1 MWSQLMHEQIRV
13 AVIDDH
19 PLFRDGVI
27 HTLRSAP
34 DIEVVAEGATAQ
46 DAVEIGRRYTPH
58 VMLLDISM
66 PGCGLEA
73 AREIQRACPNV
84 KAVMLTAS
92 ENENHVRTA
101 LQCGVNGYIVKGC
114 SGPELLQIIR
124 VVQNCESYITPALAA
139 RLLTQRKKPDPDTG
153 TPITAASLTHRENQV
168 LQLLSQ
174 GLMNKEIAYKL
185 KLTEKTVK
193 HYMTELMQKLNVR
206 NRVEAVLISRKRA
219 DANSVAGVQ
228 F

>member
-1 MWSQLMHEQIRV
+1 MHERIRI

-46 DAVEIGRRYTPH
+46 DAVEIGRCHAPH
-58 VMLLDISM
+58 IMLLDISM

-73 AREIQRACPNV
+73 ARELQQECPNV

-92 ENENHVRTA
+92 ENENHVQSA

-114 SGPELLQIIR
+114 SGPELLRIVR
-124 VVQNCESYITPALAA
+124 AVQNCESYITPSLAA
-139 RLLTQRKKPDPDTG
+139 RLLTQRKKPVSDANAPL
-153 TPITAASLTHRENQV
+153 TAACLTHRENQV

-219 DANSVAGVQ
+219 DVQ
-228 F
+228 NPAADIQFGQQ

>member
-46 DAVEIGRRYTPH
+46 DAVEIGRRYTPN

-139 RLLTQRKKPDPDTG
+139 RLLTQRKN
-153 TPITAASLTHRENQV
+153 TPVTASLTHRENQV
-168 LQLLSQ
+168 LQLLSR

-185 KLTEKTVK
+185 NLTEKTVK
-193 HYMTELMQKLNVR
+193 HYMTELMQKLNAR

-219 DANSVAGVQ
+219 DANSVADVQ
-228 F
+228 FGQQ

>member
-1 MWSQLMHEQIRV
+1 MHEHIRV

-46 DAVEIGRRYTPH
+46 DAVEIGRYNAPH
-58 VMLLDISM
+58 IMLLDISM

-92 ENENHVRTA
+92 ENESHVQLA
-101 LQCGVNGYIVKGC
+101 LQHGVKGYIVKGC
-114 SGPELLQIIR
+114 SGPELLRIIR
-124 VVQNCESYITPALAA
+124 AVQNCEPYITPALAA
-139 RLLTQRKKPDPDTG
+139 RLLTQRKKPDPDIG
-153 TPITAASLTHRENQV
+153 TPVTAASLTHRENQV
-168 LQLLSQ
+168 LQLLSH

-193 HYMTELMQKLNVR
+193 HYMTELMQKLNAR

-219 DANSVAGVQ
+219 DAN
-228 F
+228 